1 MNYGNARALLV
12 IEKWI
17 THTAQP
23 LHCLAEQSSSDQP
36 ADDAARDVLY
46 TNAHAFTLYA
56 HELPGDEP
64 MRAICAAD
72 DDSWHA
78 RHQNIAPVTPI
89 AAADRKLLLH
99 AVS

>member
-17 THTAQP
+17 THTARP
-23 LHCLAEQSSSDQP
+23 RHCLAEQSSSDQP
-36 ADDAARDVLY
+36 ADDAARDVY

-56 HELPGDEP
+56 QLPGDEP
-64 MRAICAAD
+64 MRAICAD

-78 RHQNIAPVTPI
+78 RHQHIAPVTPI
-89 AAADRKLLLH
+89 AASDRKLLLH